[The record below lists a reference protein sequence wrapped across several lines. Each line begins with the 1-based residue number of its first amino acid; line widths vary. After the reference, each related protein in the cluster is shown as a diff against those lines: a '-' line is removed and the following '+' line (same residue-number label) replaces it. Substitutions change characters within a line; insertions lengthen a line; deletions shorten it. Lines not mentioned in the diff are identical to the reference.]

1 MKTKKKTVS
10 TIIVLVVVILLLF
23 GAVGTIVILARKA
36 KTTDS
41 IASETETISSSVS
54 LNGKKIATGTQLS
67 LNDVLTFDI
76 DGKEYTVKIVPNEK
90 APDYDFIV
98 DEKFV
103 SLKSVEDVT
112 SCFDIEKTE
121 KGFTL
126 NASKTIED
134 FARILFPGKTV
145 SISEDR
151 DFSKNAYFV
160 LNVIVDGTE
169 YAFPIV
175 ANVSRNVTSI
185 TLDVEEIVF

>member
-1 MKTKKKTVS
+1 MKTKKRTVS

-23 GAVGTIVILARKA
+23 GVVGTIVILTRKA
-36 KTTDS
+36 KTTDPTTT
-41 IASETETISSSVS
+41 ETETISSAVS
-54 LNGKKIATGTQLS
+54 LNGKKIVNGTQIS

-76 DGKEYTVKIVPNEK
+76 DGKEYNVKIVPNGK

-98 DEKFV
+98 EEKFV

-121 KGFTL
+121 EGFTL
-126 NASKTIED
+126 NVSKTIED
-134 FARILFPGKTV
+134 FATILFPGKTV
-145 SISEDR
+145 SITEDR

-160 LNVIVDGTE
+160 LNVTVDETE
-169 YAFPIV
+169 YSFPLV